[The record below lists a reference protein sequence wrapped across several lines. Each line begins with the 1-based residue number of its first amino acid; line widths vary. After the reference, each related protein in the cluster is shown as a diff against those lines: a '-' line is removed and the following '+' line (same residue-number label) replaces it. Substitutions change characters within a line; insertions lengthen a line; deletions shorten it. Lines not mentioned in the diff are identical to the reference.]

1 MSGKLPN
8 LPDDILKELIKG
20 TNVKF
25 CQTCKKLDQLRP
37 ETGIVEVRS
46 ASKGMTLEQIS
57 RLQTRVNYNKVALYL
72 TEVETNNDYSLLP
85 ELTRKFPNL
94 VAFRL
99 QDAQLSNTVRMFS
112 RAISQS
118 LQHCPYIT
126 TLDLSDCH
134 ATDFGM
140 RGIFQTLQTLDF
152 LKHIN
157 VQNNNLNLINAGDIA
172 NTLPHIKSLEKL
184 LIGQNKIS
192 RTGGHNLGS
201 VLHACTSLQ
210 VLSFKNDSR
219 DLKIQGLAPGLAQ
232 CTSLRELD
240 LEGIEM
246 GIQGMY
252 FFAPS
257 LSLCSWLTV
266 LNIGFNNLFDEG
278 ASVLAPALSGLS
290 SLTTLELEGN
300 EIADEGCE
308 SLAKGIIDCATLQVL
323 NLNANEFGDVAV
335 QHLCQA
341 LQHCTNL
348 TVLSLEWNLIRDDGA
363 RSLAAIL
370 PVQSSLKE
378 LDLGQNEITD
388 IGATALAQALGLPLS
403 LSKLH
408 LDQNNFSDVEHIASV
423 LGDANVNPG
432 LRVTTALLDD
442 SMEIS

>member
-1 MSGKLPN
+1 MSGKLSN

-37 ETGIVEVRS
+37 ETGVVEVRS
-46 ASKGMTLEQIS
+46 ASKGTTLEQIS
-57 RLQTRVNYNKVALYL
+57 RLQTRVDYNKVDLDL

-85 ELTRKFPNL
+85 GLTQKFPNL

-99 QDAQLSNTVRMFS
+99 HDAQLFNTIRMFS

-134 ATDFGM
+134 ATDSGM

-157 VQNNNLNLINAGDIA
+157 VQNNNLNLINADDIA
-172 NTLPHIKSLEKL
+172 NTLPHIKLLETL
-184 LIGQNKIS
+184 QIGQNKIS

-210 VLSFKNDSR
+210 VLSFKFDSR

-232 CTSLRELD
+232 CTTLRKLD
-240 LEGIEM
+240 LHGIEM

-252 FFAPS
+252 AFAPS
-257 LSLCSWLTV
+257 LSQCSWLAV
-266 LNIGFNNLFDEG
+266 LDIGFNNLFDEG
-278 ASVLAPALSGLS
+278 ASVLASALSGLS
-290 SLTTLELEGN
+290 SLTTLELESN
-300 EIADEGCE
+300 EIEDEGCE
-308 SLAKGIIDCATLQVL
+308 SIAKGIIDCPTLQVL
-323 NLNANEFGDVAV
+323 NFSANEFGVIGV

-348 TVLSLEWNLIRDDGA
+348 TVLNLQWNLIRDDGA

-408 LDQNNFSDVEHIASV
+408 LDMNEFSDVKHIESV
-423 LGDANVNPG
+423 LSDANVNPG
-432 LRVTTALLDD
+432 LRVMTMPRYD
-442 SMEIS
+442 SMEFS